1 MPDNRASGVL
11 LPVSALPGPYG
22 IGTMGRAAYD
32 FIDFLAS
39 AGQRYWQILPLCPL
53 EAGNSPYMSPSSF
66 AGNPLLLDPEALAE
80 EGLLTKDDL
89 ESIQCGNPDRVNYN
103 ALRINRTA
111 IFHHAWERAQ
121 TQTRYQD
128 ELFAFTEHEKGWL
141 SDYVLFMSI
150 RGALKHALLP
160 DWPEDIRRRTPEAV
174 TAYSHSTVERA
185 AYYAFMQMLFFQQWT
200 KLRGYA
206 NQKGISMIGDLPIYV
221 SPYSADV
228 WTSPE
233 LFLVDDKLRP
243 IRAAGVPPD
252 LFSESGQYWGNPI
265 YNWPQHKASH
275 YGWWRRRAMHMAR
288 LYDTVRIDH
297 FRGLHSYWSIP
308 QGSHTAAGGQWEKG
322 PGMELVD
329 ILRNVPGLNLIA
341 EDLGDLDQDAR
352 DFIDKS
358 ELPGMRVLNYAF
370 NGCHDSPYLPHNCP
384 PRSVMYTG
392 THDTATF
399 MQWLN
404 TMATKEEYNF
414 ACDYLSLREDEGYG
428 WGAVRGAWASPSNL
442 AIAPMQDI
450 LGLGADARFNVP
462 GTCGEHNWSW
472 RVRGEALN
480 EGVSAH
486 LRQLTRTY
494 QRF

>member
-1 MPDNRASGVL
+1 MPNNRASGVL

-32 FIDFLAS
+32 FIDFLAR

-53 EAGNSPYMSPSSF
+53 EAGNSPYMSSSSF

-80 EGLLTKDDL
+80 DGLLTKDDL
-89 ESIQCGNPDRVNYN
+89 ESIPYGNPDHVNYN

-111 IFHHAWERAQ
+111 IYHHAWERGQKRAH
-121 TQTRYQD
+121 YQE
-128 ELFAFTEHEKGWL
+128 ELFAFIEHERGWL
-141 SDYVLFMSI
+141 YDYVLFMSI

-174 TAYSHSTVERA
+174 VAYSHSIVERA

-200 KLRGYA
+200 KLRNYA
-206 NQKGISMIGDLPIYV
+206 NQKGIAIIGDLPIYV

-233 LFLVDDKLRP
+233 LFLVDDTLRP

-308 QGSHTAAGGQWEKG
+308 QGAQTAAGGQWEKG

-352 DFIDKS
+352 DFIEES

-370 NGCHDSPYLPHNCP
+370 NGCSDSPYLPHNCP

-399 MQWLN
+399 MQWLT
-404 TMATKEEYNF
+404 TMATKEEYKF

-428 WGAVRGAWASPSNL
+428 WGAVRGAWSSPSHL

-462 GTCGEHNWSW
+462 GTCGEHNWTW

-480 EGVSAH
+480 ESVSSH
-486 LRQLTRTY
+486 LLQLTRTY
-494 QRF
+494 MRT